1 MDVGIF
7 DHLDRSDLPLAEHYA
22 MRLRLI
28 ETYDRLG
35 FSCYHLAEHHG
46 TPIGAAPSP
55 SVFLAAA
62 IARTQRLHFAPLVYL
77 LPFYHPLRLIEEICM
92 LDQLSGGRF
101 EFGTGKGISPFEAG
115 YYGIDPDK
123 RERQYQEALR
133 VVLSGLT
140 SEKLTHRGEFYNF
153 HDVPMELS
161 PIQKPH
167 PPMWY
172 GLHTPE
178 SAERCARLGYSV
190 VISDGLDTVVPV
202 AARFRQVWNEI
213 GAGKPLPKI
222 GLSRLVVVADSDEE
236 ARAIGRRAY
245 RLWLEH
251 FYHVSRRHG
260 QSVIFAKPPDFDAA
274 LADGRALAGSVETVR
289 SIAQAQTEAS
299 GVTYFIGQFAF
310 GDLTFDEA
318 ARSATLFA
326 SGVQPFLAA
335 LAKAPA

>member
-1 MDVGIF
+1 LDVGIF
-7 DHLDRSDLPLAEHYA
+7 DHLDRNDLPLAEHYE

-28 ETYDRLG
+28 EAYDRLG
-35 FSCYHLAEHHG
+35 FYCYHLAEHHG
-46 TPIGAAPSP
+46 TPIGTAPSP

-62 IARTQRLHFAPLVYL
+62 IARTKRLRFAPLVYL

-101 EFGTGKGISPFEAG
+101 EFGTGKGISPFEAS
-115 YYGIDPDK
+115 YYGIDPDS
-123 RERQYQEALR
+123 RERQYEEALR

-140 SEKLTHRGEFYNF
+140 SETLSHDGEFYHF
-153 HDVPMELS
+153 HDVPIELA
-161 PIQKPH
+161 PLQQPH

-178 SAERCARLGYSV
+178 SAARCARLGYNIV
-190 VISDGLDTVVPV
+190 VSDGLDTVIPV
-202 AARFRQVWNEI
+202 ATRFRETWGETGGGQRM
-213 GAGKPLPKI
+213 PKI

-236 ARAIGRRAY
+236 ARTTGQRAY
-245 RLWLEH
+245 RRWLES

-260 QSVIFAKPPDFDAA
+260 RPVTFAKPPDFDAA
-274 LADGRALAGSVETVR
+274 LADGRAVAGSSETVR
-289 SIAQAQTEAS
+289 AALRAQVQHS

-318 ARSATLFA
+318 MRSATLFA
-326 SGVQPFLAA
+326 RDVQPSLEPQAA
-335 LAKAPA
+335 APA